1 MKRFI
6 IALTAI
12 AVVLGFTSC
21 EKQAAK
27 AIVGTWEATSIEI
40 SAQGMNIEMDIAEY
54 GVGMTF
60 TFRDNGSGT
69 LTESAEGESIS
80 FDFNYSVEG
89 DTLIMEAEGD
99 VAEIP
104 VTIEKK
110 NMTMVMNGDLLEE
123 PGMELT
129 IHFVKK

>member
-1 MKRFI
+1 
-6 IALTAI
+6 
-12 AVVLGFTSC
+12 
-21 EKQAAK
+21 
-27 AIVGTWEATSIEI
+27 
-40 SAQGMNIEMDIAEY
+40 MDIAEY
-54 GVGMTF
+54 GVGMIF